1 MATYMNLIKGTVNYL
16 WRGFVHVKEQ
26 FCITHLPEEA
36 LAVSYSAVPSQIQN
50 NNGDSSSNASVF
62 EDIFGNGFLWAV
74 PRNRRSIERRLTRKM
89 GRNKMLFP
97 KKNILICNECGHFH
111 EAHTICG
118 NCYEKVKQE
127 TRLLQEEIQKDL
139 SLEPVE
145 KEVVI
150 VYQKEPKDYMN
161 VQGKRIVE
169 IPRERPSWFSRNIL
183 EKTYSTNKTKH

>member
-1 MATYMNLIKGTVNYL
+1 MATYVKLIKGTFNYM
-16 WRGFVHVKEQ
+16 WRHFVRVKEQ
-26 FCITHLPEEA
+26 FCITYLPEEVFA
-36 LAVSYSAVPSQIQN
+36 INYYETPSQIQN
-50 NNGDSSSNASVF
+50 NRNSSSNASVF

-74 PRNRRSIERRLTRKM
+74 PRSRRSIEKRLTRKM
-89 GRNKMLFP
+89 GQNKMLVP

-127 TRLLQEEIQKDL
+127 TQLLQEEIQKEL

-150 VYQKEPKDYMN
+150 VYQKEPKDYLK

-169 IPRERPSWFSRNIL
+169 IPRERPSWFSKNIL
-183 EKTYSTNKTKH
+183 EKTYSTNKAKH